1 MARYKDIHI
10 GQKAEIRH
18 KITWDDI
25 QKFVDLTGDDN
36 KLHIDEEY
44 ASKTS
49 FKKPV
54 AHGMLGASFI
64 STIIGTKIPGDGA
77 LWFAQNLEF
86 LLPVRVGDEI
96 TVVAEV
102 IKKTDRTQT
111 VELTTDIYNQHRQKV
126 LQGTA
131 KAKVIEQEEPE
142 LEDNSQEGPANTAL
156 VLGATG
162 GIGRATVAKLAEA
175 GFEVGIHYNRNKKLA
190 NEICKGIK
198 EKGGKAFV
206 LQADLLNSS
215 QVTELKNSITREW
228 NALSVLVNA
237 SSLSIPNI
245 KFQDIEWKDIQQ
257 QLDIHVRSTFELIK
271 ALLPLMEVQSY
282 GKVVTLTTQAI
293 EQPNEQWLHYITA
306 KSALDGL
313 SKGLAVELAKKGVR
327 FNMVSPGMTDT
338 ELISEIPKKA
348 RLLTAAKTPLKRIAT
363 PDDVAEAILY
373 LSQTKSDFIT
383 GETIRVN
390 GGQVML

>member
-1 MARYKDIHI
+1 MAKYEDIQL
-10 GQKAEIRH
+10 GQKAEVRH
-18 KITWDDI
+18 KITWEDI

-36 KLHIDEEY
+36 KLHVDKEF

-131 KAKVIEQEEPE
+131 KAKVIEQELFEE
-142 LEDNSQEGPANTAL
+142 EVLEEGPARTAL

-162 GIGRATVAKLAEA
+162 GIGRAVVAKLAEA
-175 GFEVGIHYNRNKKLA
+175 GFQVGIHYNRNKKLA
-190 NEICKGIK
+190 SELCNSIQSN
-198 EKGGKAFV
+198 GGKAFI
-206 LQADLLNSS
+206 LQADLLNSNE
-215 QVTELKNSITREW
+215 VAELNQSIQREV

-245 KFQDIEWKDIQQ
+245 AFKDIIWKDIQQ
-257 QLDIHVRSTFELIK
+257 QLDIHVKTTFELIK
-271 ALLPLMEVQSY
+271 MAIPLMEVQGY
-282 GKVVTLTTQAI
+282 GKIVTLTTQAI

-306 KSALDGL
+306 KSALSGF
-313 SKGLAVELAKKGVR
+313 SKALAVELAKKGIR

-348 RLLTAAKTPLKRIAT
+348 RLLAAAKTPLKRIAT
-363 PDDVAEAILY
+363 PEDVAEAILY
-373 LSQTKSDFIT
+373 LSETKSDFIT